1 MHLIIIRKKLIYNRA
16 KQRLISRALALWAKV
31 WERARGR
38 VYGRL
43 MSLTR
48 LRARAGARDPYLH
61 DVFKNNYRGRSGD
74 SHGARRGPTQRVYM
88 YVCIRERYSISYPLF
103 SRFCPPTYTLLA
115 NVSPVLHRFRF
126 LRFFR
131 RRRRAS
137 FARWEGGWV
146 QVSIYCFVLLWSGIF
161 CRENSWEECVSKYF

>member
-74 SHGARRGPTQRVYM
+74 SHGARREPTQRVYM
-88 YVCIRERYSISYPLF
+88 YVCIRARYSISYPLF
-103 SRFCPPTYTLLA
+103 FSFLSPHLYSPGERFSRSAPF
-115 NVSPVLHRFRF
+115 S
-126 LRFFR
+126 FFEVFQEEEEGFVCEVR
-131 RRRRAS
+131 RRLSA
-137 FARWEGGWV
+137 
-146 QVSIYCFVLLWSGIF
+146 
-161 CRENSWEECVSKYF
+161 SKYILLCFAMKRNFLPRKLVRGMCF